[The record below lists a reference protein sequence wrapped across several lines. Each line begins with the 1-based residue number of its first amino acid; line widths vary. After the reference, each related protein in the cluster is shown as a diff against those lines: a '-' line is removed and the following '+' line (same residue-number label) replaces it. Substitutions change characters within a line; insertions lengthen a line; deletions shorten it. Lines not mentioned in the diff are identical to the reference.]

1 MTTPR
6 YRIFDLAMRRY
17 VRRVEVI
24 DEDPPVSIVTYTS
37 DPAQAQ
43 RFPGVKSA
51 RRLARRHEI
60 DHIITNAKGDQIP

>member
-24 DEDPPVSIVTYTS
+24 DENPPYPSSPTHPTPPRPS
-37 DPAQAQ
+37 ASPA
-43 RFPGVKSA
+43 
-51 RRLARRHEI
+51 
-60 DHIITNAKGDQIP
+60 